1 MDFAQKLKDTISQTI
16 ENSFIDVQDLTG
28 EGNHIELIL
37 VSSRF
42 ENLSRI
48 ARQQL
53 VMAQIKELWA
63 SGLHALTMKT
73 WTPSEWET
81 QKKI

>member
-1 MDFAQKLKDTISQTI
+1 MTDFVPLLKQKILEKFADSYC
-16 ENSFIDVQDLTG
+16 EVSDMTG
-28 EGNHIELIL
+28 EGNHIELLL

-53 VMAQIKELWA
+53 VMSEIKELWEQ
-63 SGLHALTMKT
+63 GLHALTMKT
-73 WTPSEWET
+73 WTHQEWKE
-81 QKKI
+81 KSK

>member
-1 MDFAQKLKDTISQTI
+1 MDFTQKLKDALAHSLESTFI
-16 ENSFIDVQDLTG
+16 EVQDLTG
-28 EGNHIELIL
+28 EGNHIDLVL

-53 VMAQIKELWA
+53 VMAQIKDLWA

-73 WTPSEWET
+73 WTPSEWEI
-81 QKKI
+81 QKKL